1 MSLKR
6 KMIQQRTRRSQRVHA
21 KVRSVS
27 HRARLSVFKS
37 LKHFYA
43 QVIDDAQGATMC
55 ACSTLAI
62 KNITG
67 DKKARAHALGL
78 ELAKRAQEKGITE
91 VVFDRG
97 GFLYHGRIKEFA
109 EGARAGGLVF

>member
-6 KMIQQRTRRSQRVHA
+6 KMIQQRARRSQRVHA
-21 KVRSVS
+21 KIRSVS

-43 QVIDDAQGATMC
+43 QLIDDAQGTTMC
-55 ACSTLAI
+55 ACSTLEV
-62 KNITG
+62 KNLSG
-67 DKKARAHALGL
+67 DKKARAHAIGL
-78 ELAKRAQEKGITE
+78 ELAKRAKENGITE

-97 GFLYHGRIKEFA
+97 GFSYHGRIKEFA
-109 EGARAGGLVF
+109 EGARAGGLLF